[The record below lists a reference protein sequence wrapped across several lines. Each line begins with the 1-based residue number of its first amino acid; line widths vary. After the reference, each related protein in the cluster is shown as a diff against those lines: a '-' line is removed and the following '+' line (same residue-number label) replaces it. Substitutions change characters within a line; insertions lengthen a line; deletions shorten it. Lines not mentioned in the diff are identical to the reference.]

1 LKTTLKTTLVVLSI
15 VLLAGF
21 ASAGDV
27 NFVGYSPYDTY
38 QTVVS
43 YQGLDFTQ
51 NGNGFMAVWCCNSPN
66 GNGLPGL
73 IMSNFNGGNTMTITL
88 TGGGTF
94 NLESVDMTLSW
105 YDNNP
110 SEVIT
115 ANGIPITLV
124 QGLQTYNLNLDGV
137 TSVVFTGVPSQSG
150 YWFMTNVVFSPTVVP
165 EPGTLSL
172 LGSGILVGLGV
183 LRRKINV

>member
-1 LKTTLKTTLVVLSI
+1 MKTTLKTTLVVLSI

-27 NFVGYSPYDTY
+27 NFFGYSPYNTPENL
-38 QTVVS
+38 VS
-43 YQGLDFTQ
+43 YQGLDFTT
-51 NGNGFMAVWCCNSPN
+51 GGPLMYVWCCNSPN

-73 IMSNFNGGNTMTITL
+73 ISGGVETVTIAL

-94 NLESVDMTLSW
+94 NLESVDMTISW

-124 QGLQTYNLNLDGV
+124 QGLQTYTLNLDNV
-137 TSVVFTGVPSQSG
+137 TSVVFTGDPNG
-150 YWFMTNVVFSPTVVP
+150 YWFMTNVIYSPTAVP

-172 LGSGILVGLGV
+172 LGSGILAGLGV